1 MLNVVS
7 NFDFVERNK
16 GFFKYQ
22 QENLHKSNIYSI
34 KLTNTRLNPAQD
46 DVLTTYKTLKS
57 LIEHLTSVIKS
68 NSQNSNTFIF
78 DNKSYSNLYYDYN
91 TNEFKF
97 DNEGSKSLDD
107 VAKILSYKIVYNDLH
122 EFEYAY
128 DINEEREITKK
139 NTIKTN
145 MRKIL
150 ETAIKNSV
158 SEYMPADTTLWKI
171 IYTGL

>member
-68 NSQNSNTFIF
+68 NN
-78 DNKSYSNLYYDYN
+78 
-91 TNEFKF
+91 
-97 DNEGSKSLDD
+97 
-107 VAKILSYKIVYNDLH
+107 
-122 EFEYAY
+122 
-128 DINEEREITKK
+128 
-139 NTIKTN
+139 
-145 MRKIL
+145 
-150 ETAIKNSV
+150 
-158 SEYMPADTTLWKI
+158 
-171 IYTGL
+171 